1 MTQGDLN
8 AAKTALRKILDEAGY
23 GSWVNDEQIERA
35 AYAVVEALDDHR
47 KTRTA
52 KS

>member
-8 AAKTALRKILDEAGY
+8 AAKAALQKILDEAGY
-23 GSWVNDEQIERA
+23 GSYVSAENVERA
-35 AYAVVEALDDHR
+35 AYAVVEALDEHR